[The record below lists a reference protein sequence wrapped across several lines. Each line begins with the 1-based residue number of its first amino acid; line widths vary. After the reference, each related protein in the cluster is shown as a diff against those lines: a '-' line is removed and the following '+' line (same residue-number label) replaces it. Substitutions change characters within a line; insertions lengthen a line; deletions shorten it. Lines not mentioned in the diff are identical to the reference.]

1 MTADLDVLVDA
12 LDGAAADIASGHH
25 PPSVEIAIGHAI
37 EGARDNDPHRTV
49 LWLLVARK
57 LT

>member
-1 MTADLDVLVDA
+1 MADLDVLVDD
-12 LDGAAADIASGHH
+12 LDGVAADIVAGTH
-25 PPSVEIAIGHAI
+25 PKAVGEALGHAV

-49 LWLLVARK
+49 LWLLVAQK